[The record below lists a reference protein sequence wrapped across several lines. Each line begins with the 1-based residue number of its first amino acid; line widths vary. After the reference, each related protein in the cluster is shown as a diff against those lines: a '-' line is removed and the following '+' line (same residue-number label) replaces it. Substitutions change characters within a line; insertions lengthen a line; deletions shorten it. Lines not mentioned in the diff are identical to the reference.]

1 MRWLIPLVLFAV
13 SACRGGD
20 PQLAIALNA
29 SSGGDPARGS
39 AVIQQYGCGSCHL
52 IPGVAG
58 ASSLVGPPLISFA
71 RRSFVGG
78 ELPNTPDNAA
88 FFIQTPQKVHPHS
101 AMPTVG
107 LSREQARD
115 VVAYLYTLR

>member
-1 MRWLIPLVLFAV
+1 MLFAV

-52 IPGVAG
+52 IPGIAG
-58 ASSLVGPPLISFA
+58 ASSLVGPPLISFS

-78 ELPNTPDNAA
+78 ELPNTPDNVAS
-88 FFIQTPQKVHPHS
+88 FIRTPQHIHPHS

-107 LSREQARD
+107 LSQEQARD